1 MAMEDNLF
9 VKFGEWFVAALP
21 WIMGGVFLV
30 GCMLRYFINYTV
42 GRHEWFAREF
52 EKRVHSFME
61 TQVPGQVNGV
71 SFYSVTKRLLEKTY
85 YEVFEIREKFR
96 RRRWDSIMHWQDR
109 VFLVKQGC
117 AWLIKDILKQV
128 KFLKWT
134 NETPKLLHIT
144 KATLHHNPCFNKVFG
159 FLPLSTTND
168 IVGVMPGLFVVA
180 GILGTFIG
188 IAKGLPAL
196 GNMNMAD
203 METTKLVMDGFL
215 KEIAF
220 AMHSSIFGIAFSLTM
235 HIYNTY
241 YSPERTYV
249 SMVDRFESSMDLLW
263 YRSDNNNFPVQGI
276 EFDEHK
282 DPSEALAEE
291 AIRLEVEKNPR
302 GRDLEEVQKGKKAS

>member
-1 MAMEDNLF
+1 MDIF
-9 VKFGEWFVAALP
+9 QKFGEYLVAALP
-21 WIMGGVFLV
+21 WVMGAIFLI
-30 GCMLRYFINYTV
+30 GCFLRFFINYTV
-42 GRHEWFAREF
+42 KRHEWFAREF

-61 TQVPGQVNGV
+61 TQTPGQVKDV
-71 SFYSVTKRLLEKTY
+71 SFFSLTKRLLEKTY
-85 YEVFEIREKFR
+85 YEAFEIREKYHR
-96 RRRWDSIMHWQDR
+96 RKWDRVMHWQDR

-117 AWLIKDILKQV
+117 AWLVKDILKQI

-144 KATLHHNPCFNKVFG
+144 KATLHHNPCFNRIFG
-159 FLPLSTTND
+159 VLPLSTTND
-168 IVGVMPGLFVVA
+168 IVSVMPGLFVVA

-188 IAKGLPAL
+188 IAKGLPSL
-196 GNMNMAD
+196 GEMDMANMDA
-203 METTKLVMDGFL
+203 TKSIMDAFL

-235 HIYNTY
+235 HIFNTVH
-241 YSPERTYV
+241 SPERTYV
-249 SMVDRFESSMDLLW
+249 SMVDRFESAMDLLW
-263 YRSDNNNFPVQGI
+263 YRSDSNNYPTVGV

-302 GRDLEEVQKGKKAS
+302 GRDLDGVEKQRKKAS